1 VARSIDVTGVGNALV
16 DALVRIEDDSVLDR
30 LGVVRGRMK
39 PCDHAE
45 WERAYEAVRG
55 DHHVEIQSGG
65 SCANALATLG
75 FLGATTRFCGQVGD
89 DQMGALYRQRIEEAC
104 GEHAIRVTGEHATGK
119 CLAVISGPD
128 AERTMFTDLGAATLL
143 PSLGDFDAVIRAS
156 KVLHLEGY
164 LFLGEP
170 MRSRAFEAMAI
181 AETHGVEVSVDLS
194 DPFVVATVR
203 DLMWSVCAEHADI
216 VFLNAEEAELLCGG
230 TAEKALA
237 ALAEV
242 CDTVALKL
250 GAQGSIVSQ
259 GDRSWAIDPQRVR
272 AVDTTGAGDGYA
284 GAYLYGR
291 LRGWDPGDAGRLA
304 SRVAAATVSQMGAV
318 VRDRA
323 HLADMVREVAP

>member
-1 VARSIDVTGVGNALV
+1 VARTIDVAGLGNALV
-16 DALVRIEDDSVLDR
+16 DALVRIDDDSVLDQ

-45 WERAYEAVRG
+45 WERAYHLVRG
-55 DHHVEIQSGG
+55 NHHVEIQSGG

-104 GEHAIRVTGEHATGK
+104 GTHAIRVTGEHATGK

-143 PSLGDFDAVIRAS
+143 PALGDFDAVIESS
-156 KVLHLEGY
+156 KMLHLEGY

-170 MRSRAFEAMAI
+170 MLSRALEAIAI
-181 AETHGVEVSVDLS
+181 AEANGVEISIDLS

-203 DLMWSVCAEHADI
+203 DLMWSVCTEHADV
-216 VFLNAEEAELLCGG
+216 VFLNAEEAKLLCGG
-230 TAEKALA
+230 SPEDALG
-237 ALAEV
+237 ALGEV

-250 GAQGSIVSQ
+250 GAQGSIIAQ
-259 GDRSWAIDPQRVR
+259 GDRSWPIDPQRVR
-272 AVDTTGAGDGYA
+272 AVDTTGAGDAYA

-291 LRGWDPGDAGRLA
+291 LRGWEPGHAGRLA
-304 SRVAAATVSQMGAV
+304 SRVAAATVSQVGAV
-318 VRDRA
+318 VRDRS
-323 HLADMVREVAP
+323 HLADVVREVAP

>member
-1 VARSIDVTGVGNALV
+1 VAGAIDVAGLGNALV
-16 DALVRIEDDSVLDR
+16 DALVRIDDDTVLAE
-30 LGVVRGRMK
+30 LGAVRGRMK

-45 WERAYEAVRG
+45 WETAYHRVRG

-65 SCANALATLG
+65 SCANTLATLG
-75 FLGATTRFCGQVGD
+75 FLGAATRFCGQVGN
-89 DQMGALYRQRIEEAC
+89 DQMGALYRSRIEEAC
-104 GEHAIRVTGEHATGK
+104 GAHAIRITDEHATGK

-143 PSLGDFDAVIRAS
+143 PALGDFDSVLRTS

-181 AETHGVEVSVDLS
+181 AKEHGVDVSVDLS

-203 DLMWSVCAEHADI
+203 DLMWSVVVEHADI
-216 VFLNAEEAELLCGG
+216 LFLNAEEARLLCGG
-230 TAEKALA
+230 TEESALEKLA
-237 ALAEV
+237 PL

-250 GAQGSIVSQ
+250 GGQGSIVAH
-259 GDRSWAIDPQRVR
+259 GDFSWPVDAIRVR
-272 AVDTTGAGDGYA
+272 AVDTTGAGDAYA
-284 GAYLYGR
+284 GGYLYGR
-291 LRGWDPGDAGRLA
+291 LRGWDPGQAGKLA
-304 SRVAAATVSQMGAV
+304 SRVAAATVAQVGAV

-323 HLADMVREVAP
+323 LLAGLVREVIA